1 MNLKLRAQNPQFWW
15 TLVIGIIG
23 LAIAQAGYELA
34 DITSW
39 SMFLEVFG
47 KVIANPF
54 YVFQVVIYVAAALF
68 DFTTPGYSD
77 SVVNLSKSSVYQS
90 AASVL
95 LGKSETKTTTTEPTE
110 KETKTTTTE
119 PTEKE
124 TKTTTTEPTEK
135 EVETASQDE
144 IE

>member
-39 SMFLEVFG
+39 NMLLEVFG
-47 KVIANPF
+47 KVLANPF

-77 SVVNLSKSSVYQS
+77 SMVNLSKSSVYQS

-124 TKTTTTEPTEK
+124 
-135 EVETASQDE
+135 VETASQDE

>member
-39 SMFLEVFG
+39 SMLLEVFG
-47 KVIANPF
+47 KVLANPF

-77 SVVNLSKSSVYQS
+77 SMVNLSKSSVYQS

-95 LGKSETKTTTTEPTE
+95 LGKSETKTSTTEPTE
-110 KETKTTTTE
+110 KIDQI
-119 PTEKE
+119 
-124 TKTTTTEPTEK
+124 
-135 EVETASQDE
+135 SHRLDRQDE
-144 IE
+144 

>member
-39 SMFLEVFG
+39 NMLLEVFG
-47 KVIANPF
+47 KVLANPF

-77 SVVNLSKSSVYQS
+77 SMVNLSKSSVYQS

-95 LGKSETKTTTTEPTE
+95 LGKSETKTS
-110 KETKTTTTE
+110 TTTTDGV
-119 PTEKE
+119 PGPE
-124 TKTTTTEPTEK
+124 TKEQTNLLK
-135 EVETASQDE
+135 KK
-144 IE
+144 

>member
-39 SMFLEVFG
+39 NMLLEVFG
-47 KVIANPF
+47 KVLANPF

-77 SVVNLSKSSVYQS
+77 SMVNLSKSSVYQS

-95 LGKSETKTTTTEPTE
+95 LGKSETKTS
-110 KETKTTTTE
+110 
-119 PTEKE
+119 
-124 TKTTTTEPTEK
+124 TTEPTEK

-144 IE
+144 IK

>member
-1 MNLKLRAQNPQFWW
+1 MNLKLRAQNPQFLWPPV
-15 TLVIGIIG
+15 LGIIG

-39 SMFLEVFG
+39 NMLLEVFG
-47 KVIANPF
+47 KVLANPF

-77 SVVNLSKSSVYQS
+77 SMVNLSKSSVYQS

-95 LGKSETKTTTTEPTE
+95 LGKSETKTS
-110 KETKTTTTE
+110 
-119 PTEKE
+119 
-124 TKTTTTEPTEK
+124 TTEPTEK